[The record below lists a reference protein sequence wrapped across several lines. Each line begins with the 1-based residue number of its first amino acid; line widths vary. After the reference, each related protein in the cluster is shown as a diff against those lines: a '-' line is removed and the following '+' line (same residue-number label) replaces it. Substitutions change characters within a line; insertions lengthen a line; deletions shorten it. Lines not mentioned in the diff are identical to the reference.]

1 MNDITIKVYSNWI
14 QTHTLNHYKKMS
26 NRIKKVPVVTSVS
39 SDIGIELSLLLSK
52 NRFQTYAS
60 MRNLEKSINTLKV
73 ADMENFLLD
82 RQGQQQQQ
90 QQHDFV
96 QESR

>member
-14 QTHTLNHYKKMS
+14 QTHNLNHYKKMS

-39 SDIGIELSLLLSK
+39 RYIGIESSLLLSK
-52 NRFQTYAS
+52 NGFQTHAS
-60 MRNLEKSINTLKV
+60 KRNLEKSINTFKV

-82 RQGQQQQQ
+82 RQGQQQ
-90 QQHDFV
+90 HVFV

>member
-39 SDIGIELSLLLSK
+39 RYIGIESSLLLSK
-52 NRFQTYAS
+52 NGFQTHAS
-60 MRNLEKSINTLKV
+60 KRNLEKSINTFKV

-82 RQGQQQQQ
+82 RQGQQQ
-90 QQHDFV
+90 HVFV

>member
-14 QTHTLNHYKKMS
+14 QTHNLNHYKKMS

-39 SDIGIELSLLLSK
+39 RHIGIESSLLSK
-52 NRFQTYAS
+52 NGFQTYAS

-82 RQGQQQQQ
+82 RQGKQ
-90 QQHDFV
+90 QQHVFV

>member
-26 NRIKKVPVVTSVS
+26 NRIKKVPVVTSAS
-39 SDIGIELSLLLSK
+39 RHIGIESSLLLSK
-52 NRFQTYAS
+52 NGFRTYAS
-60 MRNLEKSINTLKV
+60 RRNLEKSINTLKV

-90 QQHDFV
+90 QHVFV

>member
-14 QTHTLNHYKKMS
+14 LTHNLNHYKKMS

-39 SDIGIELSLLLSK
+39 RYIGIESSLLLSK
-52 NRFQTYAS
+52 NGFQTHAS
-60 MRNLEKSINTLKV
+60 KRNLEKSINTFKV

-82 RQGQQQQQ
+82 RQGQQQ
-90 QQHDFV
+90 HVFV

>member
-39 SDIGIELSLLLSK
+39 RYIGIESSLLSK
-52 NRFQTYAS
+52 NGFQTYAS

-82 RQGQQQQQ
+82 RQGKQ
-90 QQHDFV
+90 QQHVFV